1 MLAFASSLP
10 APGRDVDLDEA
21 RESLEYWERRARRL
35 PLYAVRGRRE
45 AHDMAARW
53 RRRVAE
59 AERGVYGTGLA
70 GALALLVFE
79 RRLPETTRAT
89 GRRLARRGAQVA
101 IALAVVLLVAF
112 VAVMVAAA
120 EVLAALAGALT

>member
-21 RESLEYWERRARRL
+21 RESLEYWEQRARRL
-35 PLYAVRGRRE
+35 PLYAVRSRRE
-45 AHDMAARW
+45 ARDMAVRW

-59 AERGVYGTGLA
+59 AERAVYGAGLA

-79 RRLPETTRAT
+79 RRLPEPTRAA
-89 GRRLARRGAQVA
+89 GRHLARRGAQAA
-101 IALAVVLLVAF
+101 IALTVVLLVAF
-112 VAVMVAAA
+112 IAMMVAAA
-120 EVLAALAGALT
+120 EVLAALVGALT